1 MKWPAAAFGLID
13 PLLRILEPETAHGLT
28 IRALRLTPNLAGSA
42 TRSLRSTVF
51 GIEFLNPLGLAAGF
65 DKNGEVPDA
74 MLALG
79 FGHVE
84 IGSVTPRPQ
93 PGNPRPRLFRLVE
106 DGAVINRMGFNSE
119 GHDAVVT
126 RLRKRKRHGGVVAVN
141 LGANRDS
148 SDRVSDYVAGLRRFC
163 GLAAYVTVNVSSPN
177 TPGLRDLQ
185 SAGELERLVASLT
198 AERDKTGHVP
208 IVVKIAPD
216 LDESE
221 LNRIGQTCL
230 AARID
235 GIAVSNTTTER
246 PHLMSRH
253 RSEPGGLSGR
263 PLFSPSTRQLARL
276 WLSTKG
282 AIPLIGIG
290 GISDAE
296 TAWTKITAGA
306 SLLQLYTALVYRGP
320 GIIDEI
326 LQGIEGKCREQG
338 YSHFREAIGSSA
350 ESLAH
355 QGLSGT

>member
-1 MKWPAAAFGLID
+1 LY
-13 PLLRILEPETAHGLT
+13 
-28 IRALRLTPNLAGSA
+28 
-42 TRSLRSTVF
+42 
-51 GIEFLNPLGLAAGF
+51 
-65 DKNGEVPDA
+65 
-74 MLALG
+74 
-79 FGHVE
+79 
-84 IGSVTPRPQ
+84 
-93 PGNPRPRLFRLVE
+93 RLVE

-119 GHDAVVT
+119 GHDAVVA
-126 RLRKRKRHGGVVAVN
+126 RLRRRQRHGGIVAVN

-148 SDRVSDYVAGLRRFC
+148 TDRVSDYVAGLRRFC
-163 GLAAYVTVNVSSPN
+163 GLAAYITVNVSSPN
-177 TPGLRDLQ
+177 TPSLRDLQ
-185 SAGELERLVASLT
+185 YARELERLVASLA

-221 LNRIGQTCL
+221 LNRIGQICL

-235 GIAVSNTTTER
+235 GIAVSNTTTAR
-246 PHLMSRH
+246 PHLISRH

-263 PLFSPSTRQLARL
+263 PLFSASTRQLARL
-276 WLSTKG
+276 WLSTEG

-306 SLLQLYTALVYRGP
+306 SLLQLYTALVFRGP
-320 GIIDEI
+320 RVVDEI
-326 LQGIEGKCREQG
+326 LTGIEDKCREQG
-338 YSHFREAIGSSA
+338 FSHFGEAIGSSA